1 MGAIAGPNPVALQ
14 MSGLPKSLIGAV
26 EGALA
31 QARDSSWTFAWVAVA
46 CTVIANTVA
55 SCFLKSVAPR
65 MKHHIESAL
74 KQSEVREAQFEGKVE
89 M

>member
-1 MGAIAGPNPVALQ
+1 MGAIASPNPVALQ
-14 MSGLPKSLIGAV
+14 TSGLPKSLIGAV

-31 QARDSSWTFAWVAVA
+31 QAGIRHGRLCVA
-46 CTVIANTVA
+46 CMVIANTVA

-65 MKHHIESAL
+65 MNHHIESAL